1 MLCDTQAG
9 TPIPASDIKR
19 ARVFYEDV
27 LGFTPTDENLDNGEA
42 TYRCA
47 GGTWFFVHPSD
58 FAGTNK
64 ATALAFMVADIETEM
79 EELRGRGVTFEEYDM
94 PDFRTD
100 DGISVQPDGTKMAW
114 FKDTEGNLLGI
125 GQPPA

>member
-1 MLCDTQAG
+1 
-9 TPIPASDIKR
+9 
-19 ARVFYEDV
+19 
-27 LGFTPTDENLDNGEA
+27 
-42 TYRCA
+42 
-47 GGTWFFVHPSD
+47 
-58 FAGTNK
+58 
-64 ATALAFMVADIETEM
+64 MVADIETEM
-79 EELRGRGVTFEEYDM
+79 EELCGRGVTFEDYDM